1 MNKRI
6 ISFVYRILLTIS
18 LSTGIIL
25 NVMRTTS
32 ISAILSY
39 YTLQSNIICLV
50 VFVAILVVSAVS
62 DKYQE
67 SDVYYLVKGG
77 ITIAIAITGLV
88 YAIALG
94 PIGFEMNINT
104 NGFENFMSNFLVHRL
119 SPILVILDYF
129 FFDKKGKFKFYYP
142 FIWLIIPLNYLIYVY
157 AYSSKGGEFFGIGG
171 SRRFAYIFLDY
182 TKIGYQ
188 GVTKAIVIMGFTILL
203 ISFILVI
210 VDRILGRS
218 KGR

>member
-50 VFVAILVVSAVS
+50 VFVAILVISAVS

-142 FIWLIIPLNYLIYVY
+142 YPDYKFPAVIYSDEYLP
-157 AYSSKGGEFFGIGG
+157 KPGELRKNQRNFD
-171 SRRFAYIFLDY
+171 A
-182 TKIGYQ
+182 
-188 GVTKAIVIMGFTILL
+188 
-203 ISFILVI
+203 
-210 VDRILGRS
+210 DRITLFDEGKAFDGILKS
-218 KGR
+218 GFFQFLSD